1 MMKRPIYIF
10 EDDDFE
16 RFYPLTVNRAVYQ
29 LRLGIDLLFEKWSAY
44 FNDFDLRFCIRGH
57 LTAVTEQRTG
67 VRCNVFKDIAETGAV
82 FVNGRFIPDTELA
95 ERITSATKAELIL
108 CNGNLVAAI
117 VFPDS
122 DEARDL
128 DRMQYWGYGH
138 FKAIVKD
145 NRKHDV
151 EAREVRDIWDFI
163 KLNPQQITIDFE
175 RITES
180 VSAGLISSDATVDKG
195 CLIRNGNAVFVG
207 PGAAID
213 GQVVID
219 ARGGPVFI
227 DSGAMVQSHTRIEG
241 PCYVGRNCMLVGCKI
256 REGCSFGPVCKVGGE
271 LEETIFLGYSNKFHD
286 GFIGHAYLGE
296 WVNLGAMTTNSD
308 LKNNYGSIR
317 VDRGEGQ
324 VDTGMM
330 KVGSFIGDHVKTG
343 IGTML
348 NTGIT
353 VGFAS
358 NLFGAGLIANKCV
371 PPFCWGAT
379 GNYAAYDLDKAIGT
393 ARAVTG
399 RRDIEFT
406 QIDERVFRQVFDD
419 TQDQREK
426 LIGTNKGSRC

>member
-1 MMKRPIYIF
+1 MAKLPIYIF

-29 LRLGIDLLFEKWSAY
+29 LRLGIDLLFEKWVSY
-44 FNDFDLRFCIRGH
+44 SSDFDLRFCIRDY
-57 LTAVTEQRTG
+57 LTTVTEQRTG
-67 VRCNVFKDIAETGAV
+67 VRCNGFEDIAATGAV
-82 FVNGRFIPDTELA
+82 FVNGRFIPDRGLVEGIA
-95 ERITSATKAELIL
+95 SVSEAELIL
-108 CNGNLVAAI
+108 CDGNLVAAT
-117 VFPDS
+117 VLPDS

-128 DRMQYWGYGH
+128 ERMQYWGYGH
-138 FKAIVKD
+138 FKAIIMNGPKRD
-145 NRKHDV
+145 IK
-151 EAREVRDIWDFI
+151 AREVKDIWDFI
-163 KLNPQQITIDFE
+163 KLNPRQIALDFE
-175 RITES
+175 RITEN
-180 VSAGLISSDATVDKG
+180 VSTGPISSDATVDKG
-195 CLIRNGNAVFVG
+195 CLIRNGSAVFVG
-207 PGAAID
+207 PGAVID

-219 ARGGPVFI
+219 ARGGPVFV
-227 DSGAMVQSHTRIEG
+227 DSGAIVQPHTRIEG
-241 PCYVGRNCMLVGCKI
+241 PCYVGSKCMLAGGKI
-256 REGCSFGPVCKVGGE
+256 RGGCSFGPVCKVGGE
-271 LEETIFLGYSNKFHD
+271 TEETILLGYSNKFHD

-317 VDRGEGQ
+317 VDRGDGQ
-324 VDTGMM
+324 VDTGML

-358 NLFGAGLIANKCV
+358 NLFGGGLIADKCV

-379 GNYAAYDLDKAIGT
+379 GNYSAYDLDKAIST

-406 QIDERVFRQVFDD
+406 QLDEAVFRHVFDE
-419 TQDQREK
+419 TRDQREK
-426 LIGTNKGSRC
+426 LCGTLSGPQC

>member
-1 MMKRPIYIF
+1 MKRPIYIF

-29 LRLGIDLLFEKWSAY
+29 LRLGIDLLFEKWRTY
-44 FNDFDLRFCIRGH
+44 FSDFDLRFCIRDH
-57 LTAVTEQRTG
+57 LAAVTEQRTG
-67 VRCNVFKDIAETGAV
+67 IRCNGFKGIAATGAV
-82 FVNGRFIPDTELA
+82 FVNGRFIPDGDLA
-95 ERITSATKAELIL
+95 VRVSSAAKAEMIL
-108 CNGNLVAAI
+108 CNGNVVAAT

-128 DRMQYWGYGH
+128 ERMQYWGYGH
-138 FKAIVKD
+138 FKAIVKGSPK
-145 NRKHDV
+145 RDV
-151 EAREVRDIWDFI
+151 DAREVKDIWDFI
-163 KLNPQQITIDFE
+163 RLNPQQIAYDFE
-175 RITES
+175 RITQD
-180 VSAGLISSDATVDKG
+180 VSTDPSSPNATVDKG
-195 CLIRNGNAVFVG
+195 CLIRNGNAVYVG

-227 DSGAMVQSHTRIEG
+227 DSDVIVQPHTRIEG
-241 PCYVGRNCMLVGCKI
+241 PCYVGSKCMLVGGKI

-271 LEETIFLGYSNKFHD
+271 TEETIFLGYSNKFHD
-286 GFIGHAYLGE
+286 GFIGHSYLGE

-353 VGFAS
+353 VGFGS
-358 NLFGAGLIANKCV
+358 NLFGAGLIADKCV

-379 GNYAAYDLDKAIGT
+379 GNYAAYDVDKAVST

-399 RRDIEFT
+399 RRGIGFT
-406 QIDERVFRQVFDD
+406 QLDEGVFRRVFDD
-419 TQDQREK
+419 TRDQREK
-426 LIGTNKGSRC
+426 LLGTFEGSQC